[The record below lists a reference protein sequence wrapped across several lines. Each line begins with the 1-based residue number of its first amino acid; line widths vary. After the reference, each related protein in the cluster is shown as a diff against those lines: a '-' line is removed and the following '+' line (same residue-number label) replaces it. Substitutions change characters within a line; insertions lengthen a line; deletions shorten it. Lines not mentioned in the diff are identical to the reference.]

1 MMLKRKHNQNNGYQ
15 QEKVVQF
22 DQKQIGQEQDH
33 GNRLG
38 NVPDILHLTFSNQRT
53 VTSIY

>member
-38 NVPDILHLTFSNQRT
+38 DVPDILHLTFSNQRT